1 MFPLFT
7 FYFLLGVGTKS
18 CFILDR
24 WIRVVE
30 TVSSMSHFEKQKD
43 LISMINS
50 AYKITCLFYTL
61 IRNPWNIFL
70 RVGSK

>member
-7 FYFLLGVGTKS
+7 FYFLLGIG
-18 CFILDR
+18 
-24 WIRVVE
+24 IRNRVSFWMDTRVE
-30 TVSSMSHFEKQKD
+30 IASSMSHFEKQI
-43 LISMINS
+43 ISMINS
-50 AYKITCLFYTL
+50 AYRITCFYTL